1 MSNRTITRQRVEY
14 YQEITRFLIFVL
26 VTTLVEIKECDSSP
40 CAHGATCNDELNG
53 YECKCVAGFQGRNC
67 ETGIM
72 VQLCL

>member
-1 MSNRTITRQRVEY
+1 MNLL
-14 YQEITRFLIFVL
+14 FA
-26 VTTLVEIKECDSSP
+26 EIKECDSPP

-72 VQLCL
+72 AQLCLEI

>member
-1 MSNRTITRQRVEY
+1 MNLL
-14 YQEITRFLIFVL
+14 F
-26 VTTLVEIKECDSSP
+26 VEIKECDSSP

-72 VQLCL
+72 AQLCLEI